1 MLNTQLQHLIAKV
14 AFLMT
19 YVYNDYFL
27 KVVFLCHSIKYT
39 DFKPV
44 NDAIILIG
52 KKKCCK
58 SCPRSVYNIIK
69 CVTWEQSFRLFTKS
83 VVQLAGF

>member
-1 MLNTQLQHLIAKV
+1 VLNTQLQHLIAKV

-19 YVYNDYFL
+19 YVYNDYFF

-44 NDAIILIG
+44 NDEIILIE
-52 KKKCCK
+52 KNICCK
-58 SCPRSVYNIIK
+58 SCPRSVYIDTHTHTHTHTHTGK
-69 CVTWEQSFRLFTKS
+69 YEASE
-83 VVQLAGF
+83 